1 MRDGVLCV
9 GAAHV
14 DRKAYAQT
22 DVRLKTS
29 IPVRSETGL
38 GGVARNVAENLVRLG
53 TPVALISRIGGD
65 AEGDRV
71 RREMAA
77 LGIDLA
83 GLTTSDVRS
92 TASYTAVLEAGG
104 ELVVGLAD
112 MEIYEEL
119 TPERVDALPDERLA
133 RPIWFLDTNLSA
145 ATLERLAGRAAVG
158 QLLTADPVS
167 VPKASRLLPILGR
180 IDVLFPSREEAEL
193 LSGLAIRTPAEAQ
206 RAAEQIAKLGVG
218 QVIITLGSCGVCAA
232 GKWLNGQE
240 SALTANVRDV
250 TGAGDALIAGYLHGL
265 AGGQSA
271 LDAIRLGIAAA
282 TLTVE
287 HAATVHPEMGP
298 ELIRQKMEHWTKGV

>member
-22 DVRLKTS
+22 DVRVKTS

-53 TPVALISRIGGD
+53 TPVALISRVGDD

-83 GLTTSDVRS
+83 GLTTSAERP
-92 TASYTAVLEAGG
+92 TASYTAVLEADG
-104 ELVVGLAD
+104 ELVIGLAD

-119 TPERVDALPDERLA
+119 TPERADALPDQLLD
-133 RPIWFLDTNLSA
+133 RPFWFLDTNLPA
-145 ATLERLAGRAAVG
+145 ATLERLAGRAAQG
-158 QLLTADPVS
+158 QLLAADPVS
-167 VPKASRLLPILGR
+167 VPKADRLLPILGR

-193 LSGLAIRTPAEAQ
+193 LSGLAIRTPADAQ
-206 RAAEQIAKLGVG
+206 RAAEQIVKLGVG

-232 GKWLNGQE
+232 GKWLNGQV

-250 TGAGDALIAGYLHGL
+250 TGAGDALIAGYLH
-265 AGGQSA
+265 AISGGQSA
-271 LDAIRLGIAAA
+271 MDAIRFGIAAA

-287 HAATVHPEMGP
+287 HQATVHPGMSP
-298 ELIRQKMEHWTKGV
+298 ELIKQKTEHWTKGV